1 MNVENLRTLEPR
13 GPSKHYRIEPV
24 VPNRWQGE
32 CDCFVGPFSSRA
44 VAEYFANAVVDF
56 GQYETVSRK
65 VFAKGDSW
73 FVEVKECSAPSVVR
87 PFES

>member
-1 MNVENLRTLEPR
+1 MENLRTRETR
-13 GPSKHYRIEPV
+13 GHATHYRIEPI

-32 CDCFVGPFSSRA
+32 CDCFVGPFSSKV

-73 FVEVKECSAPSVVR
+73 FVEVNECSAATVVR